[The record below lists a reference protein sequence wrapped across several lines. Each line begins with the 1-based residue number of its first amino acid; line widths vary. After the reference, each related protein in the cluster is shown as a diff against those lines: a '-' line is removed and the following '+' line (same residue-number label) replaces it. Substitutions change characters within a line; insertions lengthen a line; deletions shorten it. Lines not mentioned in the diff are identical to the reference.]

1 MFTIG
6 LVGAGTMGNT
16 HSRAYRQITDA
27 RITAVCDIDADK
39 ANRLASEWEATAF
52 TSIEDMLKNGQF
64 DAVDICLPTDL
75 HRQAV
80 ELAASYGKHVFCE
93 KPIALTVEDSEAMI
107 HACKKAGVTLM
118 VGHVVRFFPEYRAA
132 REQLLSGRLG
142 NPAVVR
148 TIRSGAFPVWSD
160 WFKDDSRSGGPLLDL
175 AIHDFDYLRW
185 CFGPVRRVFS
195 RTLTAKREG
204 MEHTLTLLR
213 FESGVMAHAEAS
225 WAYPHGSPF
234 QTSLEITGTKGL
246 VLFDK
251 DKSNSIVKYGG
262 PQNQSGVPDSPLAKS
277 PYALELEHFIECV
290 KHKKE
295 PLTSGE
301 EALASLKVGLAAVR
315 SAELNLPVEMEEIL
329 Q

>member
-6 LVGAGTMGNT
+6 LIGAGTMGNT
-16 HSRAYRQITDA
+16 HSRSYRQIAGA
-27 RITAVCDIDADK
+27 RIVAVCDIDGEK
-39 ANRLASEWEATAF
+39 ANQLASAWGATIF
-52 TSIEDMLKNGQF
+52 TSMEDMLKSEQF

-107 HACKKAGVTLM
+107 EACKKAGVTLM

-142 NPAVVR
+142 DPAVVR
-148 TIRSGAFPVWSD
+148 TIRSGAFPSWSG

-195 RTLTAKREG
+195 RTLTTKREG

-213 FESGVMAHAEAS
+213 FESGVMAHVEAS
-225 WAYPHGSPF
+225 WAYPQGAPF

-246 VLFDK
+246 ALFEK
-251 DKSNSIVKYGG
+251 DKSNSIVKFGG
-262 PQNQSGVPDSPLAKS
+262 PLNQQGVPDSPLSKS

-295 PLTSGE
+295 PITSGE
-301 EALASLKVGLAAVR
+301 EALASLKIGIAAFR
-315 SAELNLPVEMEEIL
+315 SAQTNLPVEMEGIL